1 MPPPDALPSSRARS
15 RARALPSR
23 VRLSLSPPFVALPF
37 LLLLCLLCLA
47 SSVSAASLASRR
59 LVHPALG
66 DVTAVAS
73 YALDARTVITALGS
87 NDVPSRVHFVAHC
100 DAAGDARHDGAFA
113 LPPGGRTRALRR
125 RARPRL
131 PRPRHRAIPRRDR
144 PRRRAHRPSHRPPPR
159 RGRPRR
165 RRRAPPRHANLP
177 PAFVF
182 ATWTAPSRLVL
193 VEVDERTRRL
203 REDTIRRAT
212 MPPGVDFVRAAVA
225 DPRGGVVRIAT
236 DADPSVV
243 VAVDDETLRV
253 VDVVVLPRPAR
264 HVRAGASS
272 PDGRH
277 SYWVT
282 HDIPSVIVRL
292 THDTP
297 PRRRG
302 GVERVRARPDAG
314 RRASDVRR
322 RGRGRRALRRV
333 RSAGRVS
340 NARGRGREG

>member
-1 MPPPDALPSSRARS
+1 MSEQNAAPPRPPRLPPPSASHDHAPPPTPSPRPARRS

-100 DAAGDARHDGAFA
+100 DAAGGARHDGAFA
-113 LPPGGRTRALRR
+113 LPGGRTRALRR

-165 RRRAPPRHANLP
+165 RRRAPRATPTSP

-212 MPPGVDFVRAAVA
+212 MPPGVDFVRA
-225 DPRGGVVRIAT
+225 RR
-236 DADPSVV
+236 
-243 VAVDDETLRV
+243 R
-253 VDVVVLPRPAR
+253 RPA
-264 HVRAGASS
+264 
-272 PDGRH
+272 
-277 SYWVT
+277 
-282 HDIPSVIVRL
+282 
-292 THDTP
+292 
-297 PRRRG
+297 
-302 GVERVRARPDAG
+302 
-314 RRASDVRR
+314 
-322 RGRGRRALRRV
+322 RGRRAHRHGRRPLRR
-333 RSAGRVS
+333 RRRRRRNPTRRRRRRPPATR
-340 NARGRGREG
+340 ATRPRGREPRTDDTPTGSRTMSRP